1 MSLMTLLEQAQ
12 GGGLFAN
19 VARNLDIDE
28 AQTAKA
34 MRKLGPA
41 IAARLKQ
48 KAEADEGLFETL
60 LDLVEDS
67 GQGSPLDDPEALTNA
82 EAISD
87 GNAILD
93 DIYGSRNAA
102 MVALREADPTIPERE
117 LSKLAP
123 ISATA
128 VVAALAA
135 ANRPMALSAAALP
148 ASSAGSA
155 GQGFVSALIS
165 AIIAGIVAALT
176 KKLRTPARRRST
188 TSYARTRSRRKT
200 TASKPRTT
208 ARRKTANTSVED
220 LFRDILGNLGK

>member
-1 MSLMTLLEQAQ
+1 MNLMTLMEQAQ

-19 VARNLDIDE
+19 VARSLDLDA

-34 MRKLGPA
+34 MRKLCPA
-41 IAARLKQ
+41 IATRLRD
-48 KAEADEGLFETL
+48 KAEADEGLFQTL

-67 GQGSPLDDPEALTNA
+67 GQGSPLDDAEALTNP

-93 DIYGSRNAA
+93 DVFGSRNAA
-102 MVALREADPTIPERE
+102 MVALREVDQTIPERE
-117 LSKLAP
+117 LRKLAP

-135 ANRPMALSAAALP
+135 ANRPMALSTALP
-148 ASSAGSA
+148 ASASSA
-155 GQGFVSALIS
+155 GQGFVSALVS

-176 KKLRTPARRRST
+176 RKLRTPTRRRST
-188 TSYARTRSRRKT
+188 GYARTRSRSKT
-200 TASKPRTT
+200 TAAKSRSSATRRRTT
-208 ARRKTANTSVED
+208 NASVED
-220 LFRDILGNLGK
+220 LFRDILRNLGT

>member
-19 VARNLDIDE
+19 VARSLDLDE
-28 AQTAKA
+28 AQTGKA
-34 MRKLGPA
+34 MRKLCPA
-41 IAARLKQ
+41 IAARLKK
-48 KAEADEGLFETL
+48 KAEADDSLFQTL

-67 GQGSPLDDPEALTNA
+67 GQGSPLDDPEALTNS

-93 DIYGSRNAA
+93 DVFGSRNAA
-102 MVALREADPTIPERE
+102 MVALREVDQTIPERE

-176 KKLRTPARRRST
+176 KKLRTPTRRRST
-188 TSYARTRSRRKT
+188 GYARTRSRRKT
-200 TASKPRTT
+200 TPAKSRTT
-208 ARRKTANTSVED
+208 TRRKSANASVED
-220 LFRDILGNLGK
+220 LFKDILSNLGK